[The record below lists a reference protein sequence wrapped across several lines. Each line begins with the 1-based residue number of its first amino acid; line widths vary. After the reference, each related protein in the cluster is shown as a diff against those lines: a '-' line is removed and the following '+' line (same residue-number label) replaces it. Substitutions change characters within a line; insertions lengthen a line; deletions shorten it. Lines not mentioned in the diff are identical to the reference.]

1 MTEKSMIMILKFLY
15 NFFKLNVYCV
25 TASIMQIN
33 SDPLSAHF
41 KLQLVIHSDY
51 MMMQDKAL
59 VLRFCKVSND
69 VIHEGI
75 VYAYCVIW

>member
-1 MTEKSMIMILKFLY
+1 
-15 NFFKLNVYCV
+15 
-25 TASIMQIN
+25 MQIN